1 MKYGGGDTA
10 GRVNSSDTRDLRFE
24 SSNWEIFI
32 EKTKYIKEPEKVPF
46 KKAYDIKR
54 IIGLVELVHQVLQQT
69 N

>member
-32 EKTKYIKEPEKVPF
+32 EKTK
-46 KKAYDIKR
+46 
-54 IIGLVELVHQVLQQT
+54 
-69 N
+69 